1 MVFEIEFKSNAKNV
15 GREFDDQVNAVMR
28 SFAQRLTRGVAD
40 HTRQTLK
47 GSGPLAVREDTGLLK
62 RGLQVRGRANPRF
75 SGTGT
80 IGEIDVELT
89 GEHGSGRAGAF
100 TLPLVREDVG
110 EYAAAPVTRAA
121 ISGIAR
127 EAWDAAIRAH
137 NDDRS
142 SR

>member
-1 MVFEIEFKSNAKNV
+1 MVFEIEFTHELTGLPDV
-15 GREFDDQVNAVMR
+15 DELMD
-28 SFAQRLTRGVAD
+28 SFARRLTRDVAD
-40 HTRQTLK
+40 HTRRTLK
-47 GSGPLAVREDTGLLK
+47 GAGPLAVREDTGLLK

-100 TLPLVREDVG
+100 TLPLVQQDVSRYLQSPLTEAAVQRIGDQALED
-110 EYAAAPVTRAA
+110 A
-121 ISGIAR
+121 IA
-127 EAWDAAIRAH
+127 EQ
-137 NDDRS
+137 NEDRS